1 MKIIIVFSSLLL
13 FCTNILT
20 GFRTDL
26 SAGQKS
32 TIKIGL
38 LIQDNKSVEAI
49 QGAEIALLRANS
61 NGGYKGRMF
70 ELVIKSMEGPWGT
83 GSKQAVDMIF
93 ADDVIAIVG
102 SHDGRNAHLVEQ
114 ATTKSHVTFL
124 SAWAADP
131 TLSQAFTPWFFN
143 AVPNDNQQAQM
154 LVEEILK
161 KKFKKLTLV
170 VDDDYDAKSSFNS
183 FIRKSAE
190 MNLLNPVTIVPE
202 NTDMDMSKTAG
213 MIIRTKPD
221 CLILFTV
228 PATAEKIIRKV
239 IEMKHPV
246 PVYGPLSLLG
256 ESSPLYSYPEVLK
269 NLLLLSSGD
278 WFLKDRS
285 EFAAAYQK
293 KYGYYPGAPAAYAH
307 DAISIM
313 INAIK
318 AAGAERENVQKA
330 LMGAGLNGTTGTIKF
345 DERGNRISTITGSE

>member
-1 MKIIIVFSSLLL
+1 MKSIIVLLVLLL
-13 FCTNILT
+13 FCAFIIT

-38 LIQDNKSVEAI
+38 LIQDNKSVEAV
-49 QGAEIALLRANS
+49 QGAELALLKANS
-61 NGGYKGRMF
+61 DGGYKGRMF
-70 ELVIKSMEGPWGT
+70 ELVVKSMEGPWGT

-93 ADDVIAIVG
+93 TDEVIAIVG

-114 ATTKSHVTFL
+114 ATTKAHVTFL

-143 AVPNDNQQAQM
+143 AVPNDNQQAEM
-154 LVEEILK
+154 LVEELRK
-161 KKFKKLTLV
+161 KKFKKITLV
-170 VDDDYDAKSSFNS
+170 VDDEYDTRSSFKS
-183 FIRKSAE
+183 FIRKSGE
-190 MNLLNPVTIVPE
+190 MNLLNPVTIVLE
-202 NTDMDMSKTAG
+202 NSEKDMSETAG

-228 PATAEKIIRKV
+228 PVTAENIIRKI

-256 ESSPLYSYPEVLK
+256 ESSPLYSYPEVTG

-278 WFLKDRS
+278 WFLQDQS
-285 EFAAAYQK
+285 GFAAGYHK
-293 KYGYYPGAPAAYAH
+293 RYGYYPGAPAAYSY
-307 DAISIM
+307 DAVLIM
-313 INAIK
+313 TNAVK
-318 AAGAERENVQKA
+318 AAGAEREKVHKA
-330 LMGAGLNGTTGTIKF
+330 LTNSELRGTTGTIKF
-345 DERGNRISTITGSE
+345 DERGNRISTDTGSE

>member
-1 MKIIIVFSSLLL
+1 
-13 FCTNILT
+13 
-20 GFRTDL
+20 
-26 SAGQKS
+26 
-32 TIKIGL
+32 
-38 LIQDNKSVEAI
+38 
-49 QGAEIALLRANS
+49 
-61 NGGYKGRMF
+61 MF
-70 ELVIKSMEGPWGT
+70 ELVVKSMEGPWGT

-93 ADDVIAIVG
+93 TDDVIAIVG

-143 AVPNDNQQAQM
+143 AVPNDNQQAEM
-154 LVEEILK
+154 LVEELRM
-161 KKFKKLTLV
+161 KKFEKITLV
-170 VDDDYDAKSSFNS
+170 VDDDYDAKSSFKS

-190 MNLLNPVTIVPE
+190 MNLSIPVTIVLDKSE
-202 NTDMDMSKTAG
+202 KDMSETAG

-228 PATAEKIIRKV
+228 PFTADNIICQV

-246 PVYGPLSLLG
+246 HFYGPLSLLG
-256 ESSPLYSYPEVLK
+256 ESSPLYSYPEVSG

-278 WFLKDRS
+278 WFLQDQS

-293 KYGYYPGAPAAYAH
+293 KFGYYPGAPAAYAH
-307 DAISIM
+307 DAMSIM
-313 INAIK
+313 INAVK

-330 LMGAGLNGTTGTIKF
+330 LMDAELSGTTGTMKF
-345 DERGNRISTITGSE
+345 DERGNRINTVIRSE